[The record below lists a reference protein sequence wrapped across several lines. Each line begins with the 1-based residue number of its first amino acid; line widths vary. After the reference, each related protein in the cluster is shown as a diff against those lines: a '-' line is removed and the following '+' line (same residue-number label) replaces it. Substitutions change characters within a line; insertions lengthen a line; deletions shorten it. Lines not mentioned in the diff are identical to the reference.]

1 MIHQSLITTKL
12 IKTSFQMEDYF
23 ELLEHKKA
31 IDFCRFR
38 TTNHKFPIEQ
48 GRWDN
53 VEFRKVCVFQIL
65 DMPHSFNILLIL
77 FNHRKLHLSSTDI
90 WKHNL
95 YIIHLWLFTGC
106 HLNYDASINCYI
118 RFQSLAWT

>member
-1 MIHQSLITTKL
+1 
-12 IKTSFQMEDYF
+12 MEDYF

-53 VEFRKVCVFQIL
+53 IDRNFIL
-65 DMPHSFNILLIL
+65 IYKFIIFCACLKLYDMKIL
-77 FNHRKLHLSSTDI
+77 KGWD
-90 WKHNL
+90 
-95 YIIHLWLFTGC
+95 FT
-106 HLNYDASINCYI
+106 
-118 RFQSLAWT
+118 